1 MFYFQV
7 AKTGNVRKFKKPQ
20 YPCITSLSED
30 FDRSAV
36 QVILRYRDYL
46 KDNTIE
52 WSKGL
57 ILAGT
62 GVYQGGTGDFCAV
75 HSAAD
80 ITLFYGYEMP
90 SEVSEKGQDLFMVK
104 EGTKGFRE
112 LPKPV
117 PVRTAERNAP
127 QVPERKV
134 EKGAAPALRKPHAP
148 RPDSRHPARGPVITG
163 IPEKKKTPV
172 SSTGIP
178 SLDRLRSG
186 AYDKRK
192 RIR

>member
-20 YPCITSLSED
+20 YPCITSLYED

-80 ITLFYGYEMP
+80 ITLFYGYEIP
-90 SEVSEKGQDLFMVK
+90 DKVSGKGQDLFMVK
-104 EGTKGFRE
+104 EGIEGFRG
-112 LPKPV
+112 LPEP
-117 PVRTAERNAP
+117 
-127 QVPERKV
+127 VPERKV

-148 RPDSRHPARGPVITG
+148 RPDSRHPAQRPVISHVPKG
-163 IPEKKKTPV
+163 
-172 SSTGIP
+172 SGIP
-178 SLDRLRSG
+178 SLDRLRAG
-186 AYDKRK
+186 VYNNKKRV
-192 RIR
+192 R